1 MNSTHVG
8 SKPRAAARLARTPA
22 RLLAPAFLALA
33 LLAGLA
39 VSGSEGLSPALAGP
53 GSATGSADVRLVRL
67 LSDLPDSMRGRAEP
81 LHDLRVRLVDGN
93 VLVFKKG
100 GEFAALLPIER
111 IEGTSDS
118 LRYFYYVEKPAFFWV
133 FAGARSQGILT
144 VGDGGALQFNDF
156 QLRWGRGG
164 DGLGWI
170 YFPDAAANNRL
181 RFSVVSG
188 QSVAEADPKDTKYW
202 IELGSE
208 PKAGF

>member
-8 SKPRAAARLARTPA
+8 SAPTRTLAR
-22 RLLAPAFLALA
+22 FLASAALAVA
-33 LLAGLA
+33 LLG
-39 VSGSEGLSPALAGP
+39 GLSSTRSTGPSAAVAAP

-67 LSDLPDSMRGRAEP
+67 LSDLPDSMLGLAEP

-93 VLVFKKG
+93 VVVFKKG

-111 IEGTSDS
+111 IEGASDS
-118 LRYFYYVEKPAFFWV
+118 LRYFYYVEKAAFFWI

-144 VGDGGALQFNDF
+144 VGDGGVLQFNAF
-156 QLRWGRGG
+156 RLRWGRGG

-170 YFPDAAANNRL
+170 YFPDSTVNERL

-188 QSVAEADPKDTKYW
+188 QSVADADPKDTKYW